1 MTAVSHAAAAPVRD
15 HRAARRRALR
25 WCRINWTVLFAGAVL
40 AGATLL
46 AAWPRLATP
55 LDPTVQ
61 HLADIHQPPGYVDA
75 AGVRH
80 PLGTDRLGRDE
91 LSRLV
96 YGARASLTIGYAGLA
111 LGAAFGIAVGLLGG
125 YAGGWPDKAV
135 VGVVDLYL
143 SFPYILIAIVWS
155 AFVPQT
161 VVSLIVIVAVRGWVE
176 FARVVRA
183 DVLSK
188 KEREYVTA
196 ARSIGGG
203 EIHIVAR
210 HILPHITGSVLVLS
224 GFQLGSLIL
233 LEATLSFLGTGIRPP
248 TPSWGSMLAEARSYI
263 VQAWWTAAIPSAAL
277 SLVILATNLLGDGVR
292 DLLDRGAESGRQGVD
307 AR

>member
-1 MTAVSHAAAAPVRD
+1 MAVSQVAERPNVR
-15 HRAARRRALR
+15 HPARPRAAHWSRY
-25 WCRINWTVLFAGAVL
+25 NWTVLFSLAVL
-40 AGATLL
+40 TGVTIL
-46 AAWPRLATP
+46 AAWPRTVTR
-55 LDPTVQ
+55 LDPATQ
-61 HLADIHQPPGYVDA
+61 HLADIHKPPGYVD
-75 AGVRH
+75 GFGTRH
-80 PLGTDRLGRDE
+80 LLGTDHLGRDE

-111 LGAAFGIAVGLLGG
+111 LGAAFGVAVGMLGA
-125 YAGGWPDKAV
+125 YIGGWADKAV

-143 SFPYILIAIVWS
+143 SFPYILIAIVWA

-161 VVSLIVIVAVRGWVE
+161 AVSLVVIVAVRGWVE

-196 ARSIGGG
+196 ARSLGAG
-203 EIHIVAR
+203 EMRIVAR
-210 HILPHITGSVLVLS
+210 HILPHIAGSVLVLS

-248 TPSWGSMLAEARSYI
+248 TPSWGSMLAEARGYI
-263 VQAWWTAAIPSAAL
+263 AQAWWAAAMPSAAV
-277 SLVILATNLLGDGVR
+277 SVIILATNLLGDGLR
-292 DLLDRGAESGRQGVD
+292 DMLDPGVQPGRRGVD
-307 AR
+307 EA